1 MDEQGVLQI
10 PHQMVDS
17 TQRNIV
23 AFHSRFQVIAH
34 NKNLVPAAQVP
45 KVWGDLLKPST
56 FDAHARPL
64 LRLRVSIKIIL
75 LASDD
80 RL

>member
-1 MDEQGVLQI
+1 MAEQGVLQI
-10 PHQMVDS
+10 PRQLVDS

-23 AFHSRFQVIAH
+23 VFHSRFQVIAY

-56 FDAHARPL
+56 LAMLTRS
-64 LRLRVSIKIIL
+64 LRRGR
-75 LASDD
+75 A
-80 RL
+80 

>member
-1 MDEQGVLQI
+1 MAEQGVLQI

-45 KVWGDLLKPST
+45 TVWGDLLKPST

>member
-1 MDEQGVLQI
+1 MAEQGVLQI

-45 KVWGDLLKPST
+45 KVLGDLLKPST
-56 FDAHARPL
+56 FAMLTRGLFSGCA
-64 LRLRVSIKIIL
+64 
-75 LASDD
+75 
-80 RL
+80 